1 MNNIIK
7 IAKLFLPTE
16 EVQNI
21 GPLGNGHINTTYLV
35 TTNAGKYTLQQ
46 INTNI
51 FTDVEGLM
59 ANVEKVTHFIRKKAR
74 ECGKDP
80 EKCTL
85 KFLSTKSGKK
95 YAIYKDSAYR
105 MYRYIDSV
113 YTIEKME
120 NPESFYYSG
129 IAFGEFAEMLKDFDA
144 SQLVETIK
152 NFHNTVSRFKDFERA
167 VENDAAGRAADVFE
181 EIKFVKDRESF
192 TSLFVEQLENGS
204 LPLRVTH
211 NDTKLNNVL
220 MDEKTGLPV
229 AVIDLDTVMPGSYL
243 YDFGDAIRFGATKAA
258 EDEKDLSIVNFEIDL
273 FEKFAKGYLEMC
285 GKSLTETEIEM
296 LPYASIMLTL
306 ECGMRFLGDYLN
318 GDIYFKIHREGH
330 NLDRA
335 RTQFKLVSDMEKNV
349 DNMRA
354 VINKI
359 LNRWFN
365 DKTLLIIQEC
375 FCFDIN

>member
-16 EVQNI
+16 EIQNI

-105 MYRYIDSV
+105 MYRYIDGV

-359 LNRWFN
+359 LNR
-365 DKTLLIIQEC
+365 
-375 FCFDIN
+375 